1 MILVTTAEGVAT
13 VAANNQ
19 VFADAGGSSRL
30 NTAATNMV
38 VGGLKFTGLALNI
51 ATDLARSLST
61 EAVSAVAKLDAE
73 VTAQVCCCM
82 HDLMPSPAAV

>member
-1 MILVTTAEGVAT
+1 
-13 VAANNQ
+13 
-19 VFADAGGSSRL
+19 
-30 NTAATNMV
+30 MV

-73 VTAQVCCCM
+73 VTAQVC
-82 HDLMPSPAAV
+82 SPAQPQARSCCCVNAALLVKPAL